1 FLEYEVKFPNGQERH
16 NISSVAVS
24 RGKLFTL
31 NASVPQKRWKK
42 IQRMIDEVVS
52 SFTVY

>member
-1 FLEYEVKFPNGQERH
+1 KRH
-16 NISSVAVS
+16 NISSVSVS
-24 RGKLFTL
+24 RGKLFTF